1 MQSKCKS
8 LPPIYEF
15 IRIEKAPVSDKHKF
29 IAVFRHKET
38 SRIKKTPF
46 GARGYSD
53 YTIHKD
59 SERRDRYIT
68 RHKKDLRTCDPT
80 RAGFLSYYI
89 LWGSST
95 QLQKNVKEYRRL
107 FFP

>member
-1 MQSKCKS
+1 MQCKS
-8 LPPIYEF
+8 LPPAYTF
-15 IRIEKAPVSDKHKF
+15 IRIETAPPSDKHKLV
-29 IAVFRHKET
+29 AVFKHKAT
-38 SRIKKTPF
+38 GRIKKTPF

-59 SERRDRYIT
+59 PERRERYIT

-95 QLQKNVKEYRRL
+95 RLKDNEKEYRRL
-107 FFP
+107 FFS